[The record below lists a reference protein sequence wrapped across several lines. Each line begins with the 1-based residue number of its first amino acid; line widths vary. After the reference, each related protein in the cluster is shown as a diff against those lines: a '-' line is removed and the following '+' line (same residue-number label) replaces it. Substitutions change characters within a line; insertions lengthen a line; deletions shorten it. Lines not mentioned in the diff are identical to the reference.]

1 MGVEGGGQVTHDRG
15 KGQSQSQVRSHPKGK
30 PVRGKEKMAEAREY
44 FQGSD
49 LERDLFYNITSMVA

>member
-1 MGVEGGGQVTHDRG
+1 MGVEGGGQVIHDRG
-15 KGQSQSQVRSHPKGK
+15 KGQSQSQVRGHPKGL
-30 PVRGKEKMAEAREY
+30 VRGKEKMAEAREY